1 MATKTANVTA
11 RIQPNIKEQAE
22 AILDRLGIPVSVFI
36 DMTYRQVIMRDGVPF
51 SLDIPD
57 KLVTRDS
64 ITQAEFDT
72 MMQTGLAQAKK
83 NDSVSVDEAFSQL
96 KSKIQCMNEYEVRV
110 TRQALEQVK
119 EIVHYISNDLMAP
132 DVADNLLD
140 KMKAEITNLSSF
152 PKKHALIDEEPWR
165 TEGVRKIVV
174 KNFLIYYWVD
184 DENNRV
190 QVTAVIYSRRDQ
202 TKQLSNMDM
211 E

>member
-11 RIQPNIKEQAE
+11 RIQPNIKEHAE

-96 KSKIQCMNEYEVRV
+96 KSKI
-110 TRQALEQVK
+110 
-119 EIVHYISNDLMAP
+119 
-132 DVADNLLD
+132 
-140 KMKAEITNLSSF
+140 
-152 PKKHALIDEEPWR
+152 
-165 TEGVRKIVV
+165 
-174 KNFLIYYWVD
+174 
-184 DENNRV
+184 
-190 QVTAVIYSRRDQ
+190 
-202 TKQLSNMDM
+202 
-211 E
+211 

>member
-72 MMQTGLAQAKK
+72 MMQDRK
-83 NDSVSVDEAFSQL
+83 SVV
-96 KSKIQCMNEYEVRV
+96 
-110 TRQALEQVK
+110 
-119 EIVHYISNDLMAP
+119 
-132 DVADNLLD
+132 
-140 KMKAEITNLSSF
+140 
-152 PKKHALIDEEPWR
+152 
-165 TEGVRKIVV
+165 
-174 KNFLIYYWVD
+174 
-184 DENNRV
+184 
-190 QVTAVIYSRRDQ
+190 
-202 TKQLSNMDM
+202 
-211 E
+211 